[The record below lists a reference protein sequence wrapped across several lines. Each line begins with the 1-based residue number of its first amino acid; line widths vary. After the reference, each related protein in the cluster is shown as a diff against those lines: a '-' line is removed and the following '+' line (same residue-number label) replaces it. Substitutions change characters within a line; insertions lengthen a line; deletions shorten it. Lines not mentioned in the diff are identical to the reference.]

1 MNIILADIAVRYSTS
16 ELFNKLGIK
25 LPETVKN
32 NIVASTNQQKTPIP
46 SSGEFIKEGSR
57 NNTLT
62 GIAGRLRKSGLGL
75 EAIEAA
81 LKAINSTQVNPPL
94 PDNEVSQIAK
104 SIMRYDTDA
113 NFQDIKSIQPAP
125 RLALFDGLI
134 EFLSLDPEPRTY
146 VLHDLIVA
154 VKVCVLAGLGGV
166 SKTMLSMQLA
176 VCVALGLPFMNKK
189 TLEGA
194 VMLILGEEDADE
206 ISRRFNAIVKF
217 MRLNDE
223 QIALVKMR
231 VRAFP
236 MNGLDARLT
245 KKQIGA
251 LEPTDFTAEVITA
264 SKALATEA
272 GMPVRLIMLDH
283 AGLIHGGEFNSR
295 EDVVQTMRQVNY
307 IAQECEAAT
316 LVLAHSPKTAVGKD
330 KADSN
335 DVAGSAAWVD
345 LARAV
350 FVLRTM
356 DDAEGKKFGI
366 NTDMR
371 KNYASLSIVKNNY
384 GPTGD
389 SYWLRRNT
397 VESHSVSVLEHV
409 NLLLPIE
416 PLKGGEE
423 LQKRITSKIEYHNGK
438 YSRRGFI
445 DAHIGKDSNIKA
457 PKRAIERALDELIEQ
472 EVLLIKPPTLET
484 RKQFSLHHKVKET
497 LHLNVV

>member
-1 MNIILADIAVRYSTS
+1 MSYILADIAEPYSTS

-32 NIVASTNQQKTPIP
+32 NIDTSTKGPNKPKPFRTESI
-46 SSGEFIKEGSR
+46 IEGDR
-57 NNTLT
+57 NNALT
-62 GIAGRLRKSGLGL
+62 RIGGRLRRSGLGL
-75 EAIEAA
+75 EAIEAS
-81 LKAINSTQVNPPL
+81 LKAINSAQVNPPL
-94 PDNEVSQIAK
+94 PDSEVSQIAT
-104 SIMRYDTDA
+104 SIMRYDTEA
-113 NFQDIKSIQPAP
+113 NFQVIKSIQPSP
-125 RLALFDGLI
+125 RLESSEGMI
-134 EFLSLDPEPRTY
+134 EFSYSDPPPRVY
-146 VLHDLIVA
+146 VLQDMIVA

-166 SKTMLSMQLA
+166 SKTMFSMQLA
-176 VCVALGLPFMNKK
+176 VCVALGLPFTSKK

-231 VRAFP
+231 IRAFP

-272 GMPVRLIMLDH
+272 GVPVRLIILDH

-356 DDAEGKKFGI
+356 DDVESKKFGI

-445 DAHIGKDSNIKA
+445 DAHTGKDSNIKA
-457 PKRAIERALDELIEQ
+457 SKRAIERALDELIEQ

-484 RKQFSLHHKVKET
+484 RKQFSLHHAVKET